1 VVAEVEKEVV
11 EVAGEIIIISSS
23 NNTTKLVFRVVNTSS
38 KMMAITR
45 TTRVAMSA
53 VAECKEAG
61 AIKDQTATRHSITA
75 AEAVAV
81 EADEEAVATEEA
93 EEAGIASSQV
103 RAILLLS
110 AFCAH
115 WDYSL

>member
-1 VVAEVEKEVV
+1 VAAEVEIEVV

-23 NNTTKLVFRVVNTSS
+23 NNTTKLEFRVVNTSS
-38 KMMAITR
+38 KIMAITR
-45 TTRVAMSA
+45 RVAMLA

-103 RAILLLS
+103 RAFLLLS

>member
-1 VVAEVEKEVV
+1 VAAEVEIEVV

-23 NNTTKLVFRVVNTSS
+23 NNTTKLEFRVVNTSS

-45 TTRVAMSA
+45 TPRVAMLA
-53 VAECKEAG
+53 AAECKEAG
-61 AIKDQTATRHSITA
+61 VIKDQTATSHSITA

-103 RAILLLS
+103 RAFLLLS